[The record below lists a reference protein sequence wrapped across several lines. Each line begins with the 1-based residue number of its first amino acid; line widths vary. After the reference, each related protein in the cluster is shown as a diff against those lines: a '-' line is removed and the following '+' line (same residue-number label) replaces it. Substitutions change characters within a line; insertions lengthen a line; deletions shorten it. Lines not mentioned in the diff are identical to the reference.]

1 MFAGII
7 LLATV
12 VAAHLYMRQR
22 SKMIY
27 KMIGEEPK
35 LTIGVM
41 RDMQRRFWKPL
52 SSFIEQEK

>member
-7 LLATV
+7 VLATV
-12 VAAHLYMRQR
+12 VVTHFYLRQR

-41 RDMQRRFWKPL
+41 RDMKRKFWKPL
-52 SSFIEQEK
+52 NSFIEEEK